1 MFSHRLTRACLQIG
15 LVGQRACS
23 RFIRARQRAAY
34 RGLTGH
40 IGLLKTRPGFLAA
53 LTCVLLSA
61 GCATDGTGP
70 GQTAASNPRLAAPSL
85 SAQLRPGDTMTVS
98 LLGIPEPITSPVQID
113 EQGLIRLQYIGAV
126 MAGGLTT
133 SELSDHIRE
142 EYITKKFYTTLEVAV
157 NVTERY
163 VYIGGEVQRPGRII
177 WSPDLTLSKAVQSA
191 GGFTL
196 YAKETRVTLT
206 RDRKAYELDVKL
218 AQRQPEQDPILFP
231 GDSIQVPRSAF

>member
-1 MFSHRLTRACLQIG
+1 MLSLRSFN
-15 LVGQRACS
+15 
-23 RFIRARQRAAY
+23 
-34 RGLTGH
+34 
-40 IGLLKTRPGFLAA
+40 PLAA
-53 LTCVLLSA
+53 LTCVLLLA
-61 GCATDGTGP
+61 GCAAAGSGPNGMTG
-70 GQTAASNPRLAAPSL
+70 GNPHVAAPSL
-85 SAQLRPGDTMTVS
+85 SAQLRPGDTMMVS
-98 LLGIPEPITSPVQID
+98 LLGIPEPINSNVQID

-126 MAGGLTT
+126 TAAGLTT
-133 SELSDHIRE
+133 SELSDRIRDA
-142 EYITKKFYTTLEVAV
+142 YISKKYYTTLDVSV

-196 YAKETRVTLT
+196 YAKESRVTLT